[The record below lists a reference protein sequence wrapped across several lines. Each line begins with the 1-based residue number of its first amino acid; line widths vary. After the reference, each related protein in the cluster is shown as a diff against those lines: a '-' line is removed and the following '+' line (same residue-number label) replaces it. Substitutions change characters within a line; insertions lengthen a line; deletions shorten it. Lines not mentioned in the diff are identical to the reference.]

1 VKAKIHF
8 RVRWRK
14 MGGHFLCRI
23 FSGGTSGTFAKIG
36 ELTMDEEDF
45 AFFQNEAGKTW
56 EFLEDGK

>member
-1 VKAKIHF
+1 
-8 RVRWRK
+8 